1 MRDELQAVLD
11 AVQVEI
17 TRSYTDAL
25 TDGDKNGRLRDYIE
39 KCVLDGGYSVWGLTT
54 RQLIDRLYDEMA
66 RYSILTPYLSGKGLE
81 ELNINS
87 WDDIVLTDREGRSR
101 KLTEHFFSPEHA
113 VDIVK
118 RLLRH
123 SGMVIDNAKP
133 IAQGHLP
140 GNARITAIKTPI
152 VAEEVGIAASIRFL
166 HPQEVDRKKLL
177 TSGIVNEEML
187 NFLESC
193 VRYGVS
199 LVVAGRT
206 SSGKT
211 TLLNALLE
219 SIPNDKRIFGI
230 ESGAREF
237 ALVKR
242 NCAGRVL
249 NNVVLT
255 LSRQAENGS
264 YSVSQENL
272 VCAALRFDPDVI
284 AIGEIRDEE
293 ASAAVEASLT
303 GHTVVTT
310 VHSGPAERAHSRMSL
325 LCQRR
330 FELGME
336 VSLRQTRQAF
346 PIVVFTHKC
355 EDNIRRVMD
364 ISECIAHDEA
374 PAEYR
379 CLYRYRI
386 DENQYENGNYTVSGA
401 FERVNEPSPH
411 LRTLLLRA
419 GIPWN
424 ELTRIVGHDA

>member
-1 MRDELQAVLD
+1 MRDELQTVLD

-101 KLTEHFFSPEHA
+101 KLTEHFFSAEHA

-152 VAEEVGIAASIRFL
+152 VTDEVGIAASIRFL

-177 TSGIVNEEML
+177 TSGMVNEEML
-187 NFLESC
+187 NFLESY

-230 ESGAREF
+230 HG
-237 ALVKR
+237 V
-242 NCAGRVL
+242 
-249 NNVVLT
+249 
-255 LSRQAENGS
+255 
-264 YSVSQENL
+264 
-272 VCAALRFDPDVI
+272 PI
-284 AIGEIRDEE
+284 
-293 ASAAVEASLT
+293 
-303 GHTVVTT
+303 
-310 VHSGPAERAHSRMSL
+310 MS
-325 LCQRR
+325 
-330 FELGME
+330 
-336 VSLRQTRQAF
+336 
-346 PIVVFTHKC
+346 P
-355 EDNIRRVMD
+355 
-364 ISECIAHDEA
+364 
-374 PAEYR
+374 
-379 CLYRYRI
+379 
-386 DENQYENGNYTVSGA
+386 
-401 FERVNEPSPH
+401 
-411 LRTLLLRA
+411 
-419 GIPWN
+419 
-424 ELTRIVGHDA
+424 